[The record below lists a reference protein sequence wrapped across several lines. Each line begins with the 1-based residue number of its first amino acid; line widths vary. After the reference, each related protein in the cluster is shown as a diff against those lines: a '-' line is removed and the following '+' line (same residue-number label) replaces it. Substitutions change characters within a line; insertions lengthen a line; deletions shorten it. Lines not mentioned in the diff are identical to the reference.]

1 MNGLVLSSFR
11 TWVFWSGFVWFL
23 WWCDFRWSDAD
34 AFSPWRSGTR
44 PSQEEEQLPRLE
56 AIRWN
61 SLSRF
66 SRSGFP
72 ARETWRWFRF
82 LEDRLPPELICW
94 RSGES
99 WSRGT
104 RCCTSECRTSPD
116 RTPLP
121 TRRWK
126 IELCVSSQKSSVQ
139 RKVFWLFILKVSL
152 LWWVHFSHRILKAS
166 RKKKLFHLKLKQ
178 LLCLTCFNSL
188 GKKQCNTPN
197 TIFG

>member
-1 MNGLVLSSFR
+1 MNGLVLSFFR

-66 SRSGFP
+66 SRSGSP

-94 RSGES
+94 RSGEN

-152 LWWVHFSHRILKAS
+152 LW
-166 RKKKLFHLKLKQ
+166 
-178 LLCLTCFNSL
+178 
-188 GKKQCNTPN
+188 
-197 TIFG
+197 